1 MLQTGSLT
9 DMHTQY
15 ICRHVH
21 ALKYSSCTG
30 RSYALKRQVSLTD
43 NQCRDKLLGASQSE
57 QHQAN
62 GSAFTLSVARQ
73 SNIIVVVTR
82 AVQSENVEELTEAFG
97 GSAEQAA
104 TAAGYLF
111 DATSRAQRGMT
122 LI

>member
-1 MLQTGSLT
+1 MA
-9 DMHTQY
+9 DAADWKFDRHAHTIY
-15 ICRHVH
+15 LPPC
-21 ALKYSSCTG
+21 AC
-30 RSYALKRQVSLTD
+30 AA